1 MKGRAGACSDRE
13 RGVLPPLGIQCV
25 SALSK
30 IASSESA
37 ERYSSEISG
46 PSEHAQCLV
55 HIQPLDKKAVATCRL
70 EEVVGQETV
79 G

>member
-1 MKGRAGACSDRE
+1 M
-13 RGVLPPLGIQCV
+13 LPPLEIQCV

-46 PSEHAQCLV
+46 PSEHAQC
-55 HIQPLDKKAVATCRL
+55 Q
-70 EEVVGQETV
+70 VVKSEPEADRGVRGVRGVSQLLK
-79 G
+79 